1 MCSSCRGGCDKRTVR
16 LRANDN
22 VAVVLG
28 RLFPDRVEVAG
39 VEINVSGLARGDLEN
54 QGLSEREI
62 QWILAHS

>member
-1 MCSSCRGGCDKRTVR
+1 MCSNCRGGGGKRTVR

-28 RLFPDRVEVAG
+28 RLFPGRVEVSG

-54 QGLSEREI
+54 EGLSEREI
-62 QWILAHS
+62 VWILAHS